1 MRVVLS
7 LALSFGWTIRQLDVH
22 NAFLHGDFKETVYM
36 QQPPGFIDASRP
48 HHVCRLSKALY
59 GLKQSPRAW
68 FHTLSSALLEH
79 GFAPSRYDPSLFILS
94 SQVKAAPLLCWSMSM
109 ISLLL
114 EATTIKSWS
123 SSASFTPNLL
133 LRIWDLYTTFLA
145 SKWSLPLKGFIL
157 IKQSTL
163 VIFFPVLIWLMLT
176 RAPLP

>member
-1 MRVVLS
+1 MYTMPFFMAIS
-7 LALSFGWTIRQLDVH
+7 K
-22 NAFLHGDFKETVYM
+22 KETVYM

-94 SQVKAAPLLCWSMSM
+94 SQGRTLVVLVYVDDILVTGSHNNQIMEFIGLLHSKFA
-109 ISLLL
+109 L
-114 EATTIKSWS
+114 K
-123 SSASFTPNLL
+123 
-133 LRIWDLYTTFLA
+133 DLGPIHYFLGIEVV
-145 SKWSLPLKGFIL
+145 STRFIL
-157 IKQSTL
+157 IKQRTL
-163 VIFFPVLIWLMLT
+163 VIFFPVLIRLMLT